1 MAEAP
6 DFDMR
11 AGCLI
16 SLQTHAAPWLDLV
29 APGLSQL
36 PPCRQLRQGRHLW
49 LRLGWNE
56 WWCWSTS
63 HEAEAGQQMQAIAQA
78 AGEYFHACVDI
89 SDSVLAC
96 RIVAPFEPLLSCGCD
111 LNLGQL
117 PQDFAGR
124 TRLSAFTVTLALT
137 PDQGTDN
144 MWLWVESSLAASL
157 VQWLTVHAKL
167 LRA

>member
-96 RIVAPFEPLLSCGCD
+96 RIVAPFE
-111 LNLGQL
+111 
-117 PQDFAGR
+117 
-124 TRLSAFTVTLALT
+124 TL
-137 PDQGTDN
+137 
-144 MWLWVESSLAASL
+144 LAA
-157 VQWLTVHAKL
+157 HA
-167 LRA
+167 